1 MNSILKWFG
10 GKSFLLR
17 YILPLPQHSFYAEIF
32 GGGASVLFA
41 KPPSYE
47 ELYNDLND
55 QLVNFWIQLK
65 TYRPELEQKIQEIG
79 VLFSRCLFYRYKE
92 ITNDPIEN
100 AARFFYMNN
109 LSFSG
114 DMNTF
119 VGIGFKH
126 NYNNHRVMWNKLPYL
141 SEVEKRLKHVLIE
154 NQDFR
159 QLIPRL
165 DKKGVIMYIDPPY
178 YEGGDIYERG
188 IGGQK
193 WTKNDNEDLLQ
204 ILTSIQHA
212 KFILSF
218 DQIEGY
224 DSYNIH
230 KLDRRNRAD
239 SGSNGHEIKTEY
251 VIRNFDPK
259 TTITHDHYSSRSL
272 SHWNLCTK

>member
-1 MNSILKWFG
+1 MKSILSWFG
-10 GKSFLLR
+10 GKSFLLHH
-17 YILPLPQHSFYAEIF
+17 ILQLPQHSFYAEIF

-55 QLVNFWIQLK
+55 QLVNFWCQLK
-65 TYRPELEQKIQEIG
+65 SHRSELEQKIQEIG
-79 VLFSRCLFYRYKE
+79 VLFSRTLFYRYKE
-92 ITNDPIEN
+92 LTDDSLEN
-100 AARFFYMNN
+100 AARFFYVNN

-119 VGIGFKH
+119 GGIGFKH
-126 NYNNHRVMWNKLPYL
+126 NYNNHRVMWNKLSYL
-141 SEVEKRLKHVLIE
+141 SEVEERLIHVMIE

-165 DKKGVIMYIDPPY
+165 DKKGVVMYIDPPY
-178 YEGGDIYERG
+178 NQGGDNYERG
-188 IGGQK
+188 IGGSK
-193 WTKNDNEDLLQ
+193 WSKKDDADLLQ
-204 ILTSIQHA
+204 ILKSIQHA

-218 DQIEGY
+218 DQTEGY
-224 DSYNIH
+224 EKFHIQ
-230 KLDRRNRAD
+230 KVDRRNRAD
-239 SGSNGHEIKTEY
+239 SGSTGHDVKIEY
-251 VIRNFDPK
+251 IIRNFDPK